1 MGGPPVT
8 DDMAPFKAG
17 ELKKALISA
26 GFEVYRTLGGRV
38 LLADRVRDNLIMDS
52 GVAAIGEP
60 ELGVRLVVRAQAHDF
75 PGESEANLF
84 ERARRLGAPS
94 VARGYAETE
103 ALIVPIHDPGD
114 RSRTLDVWYEVAFE
128 KRVESLEGLSAE
140 LKYALGVIKTAAPGA
155 RA

>member
-1 MGGPPVT
+1 
-8 DDMAPFKAG
+8 MAALKTG

-26 GFEVYRTLGGRV
+26 GFEVYRTLGGRL

-52 GVAAIGEP
+52 GVAAMAEP
-60 ELGVRLVVRAQAHDF
+60 ALGVRLVVRAQAHDF

-84 ERARRLGAPS
+84 ERARRLGAAS
-94 VARGYAETE
+94 VARGYGESE

-128 KRVESLEGLSAE
+128 KSVASLDELYPE
-140 LKYALGVIKTAAPGA
+140 LKYALGVVKTAAPGA
-155 RA
+155 RP